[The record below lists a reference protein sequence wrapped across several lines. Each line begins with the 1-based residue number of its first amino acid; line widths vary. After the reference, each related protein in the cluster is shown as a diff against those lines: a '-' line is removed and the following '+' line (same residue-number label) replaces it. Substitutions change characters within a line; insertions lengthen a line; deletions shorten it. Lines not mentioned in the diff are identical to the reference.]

1 MKNSKVLDLEG
12 ADNSDLLLKMKE
24 LVRRRAAKSKS
35 PELQPLSAIESSE
48 NPMLKS
54 LKDYE
59 EEQRLLEEPTL
70 YKSSPSEKILPTDE
84 EVLKMLPASTIGLD
98 EVKQEASPTI
108 EQYNAEKE
116 SMDKSNPRDWAKLR
130 LKFKDLF
137 KK

>member
-1 MKNSKVLDLEG
+1 MKNNKVLDLEG

-24 LVRRRAAKSKS
+24 LVRRRAARSKS

-59 EEQRLLEEPTL
+59 EEQTLLEEPSL
-70 YKSSPSEKILPTDE
+70 YISNPSEKVLPTDE
-84 EVLKMLPASTIGLD
+84 EVLDTLPVSAIGLD
-98 EVKQEASPTI
+98 KVKQEASPTI
-108 EQYNAEKE
+108 KQYNAEKE

-137 KK
+137 NK